1 MITSSYTQ
9 IWYDYLR
16 FSSVSLLVC
25 CKWLYKVVKYR
36 ACKTN
41 LYESKISKLNLFN
54 NTTIDSKS
62 DYLKIK

>member
-41 LYESKISKLNLFN
+41 LYESKISNLKP
-54 NTTIDSKS
+54 I
-62 DYLKIK
+62 